1 MIKVLLIN
9 FMLVTM
15 VFISLQANADENSP
29 QFKIIWESEDT
40 IFFMGQTSFENFEA
54 LQRLNNERPGALKKL
69 IVSSGGGNTIA
80 GLEFGKFI
88 RDNHL
93 TVEVRDACVS
103 SCANYIFPAAKKK
116 ILEKNAIVGWHGGA
130 LQIKWEG
137 ETDLFPTPD
146 LLEKFYQDTYEWCTA
161 EAAFYKSI
169 GAKQEITILRQQPS
183 FLTKRTLP
191 AWTYTLEQ
199 LKALGVDNVYTE
211 DGVMP
216 DHNPRIGFT
225 VEVVDFS
232 PEQLNYQL
240 SCEQADALRRAQ
252 N

>member
-1 MIKVLLIN
+1 
-9 FMLVTM
+9 MLVSM
-15 VFISLQANADENSP
+15 GFISLQANANENSP
-29 QFKIIWESEDT
+29 QFKIMWESEDA

-69 IVSSGGGNTIA
+69 IVSSGGGDTIA

-88 RDNHL
+88 RDKHL
-93 TVEVRDACVS
+93 TVKVRDACVS
-103 SCANYIFPAAKKK
+103 SCANYIFPAAKQK
-116 ILEKNAIVGWHGGA
+116 IVEKNAVVGWHGGA

-137 ETDLFPTPD
+137 MADLFTTPD
-146 LLEKFYQDTYEWCTA
+146 LREKFYQDTNEWCIA

-169 GAKQEITILRQQPS
+169 GVKHEITILRQQPS
-183 FLTKRTLP
+183 ILTQRTLP

-199 LKALGVDNVYTE
+199 LKALGVTNVYPE

-216 DHNPRIGFT
+216 KNNPRIGLT